1 MAALNIKN
9 PKTDRL
15 AHQVAEEAGETLT
28 EAVTVALEQRLVRLR
43 RQTQVDQVMH
53 EVRRVQDLLRS
64 LPDLDTRSADEILG
78 YDDRGLPG

>member
-9 PKTDRL
+9 AKTDRL

-64 LPDLDTRSADEILG
+64 LPDLDARSADEILG